1 MLILSF
7 LLSLLRIAS
16 TIVALL
22 PHLVPCQQQRRPNN
36 IDNDQIPKNQAQSNL
51 RRGEDLIQIA
61 HGVVHDEA
69 EDAHLRGPALVELDG
84 ALLVLPLVGLLVPAK
99 VEAVAP
105 VAAELGGAGAVGVAD
120 FEDGAGTKD
129 PKVVVEGH
137 VP

>member
-1 MLILSF
+1 MY
-7 LLSLLRIAS
+7 RANNNDDQTTS
-16 TIVALL
+16 TTIKS
-22 PHLVPCQQQRRPNN
+22 Q
-36 IDNDQIPKNQAQSNL
+36 DQAQSNL

-61 HGVVHDEA
+61 HGIVHNEA

-120 FEDGAGTKD
+120 FEDGAGAKD
-129 PKVVVEGH
+129 PQVVVEGH
-137 VP
+137 VPKGLEAGGAALGAGEAVASVR